1 MISIPLSDQLTV
13 SADDLLQQHLLIL
26 GATGS
31 GKSTS
36 AMTILHGLMNANQ
49 TTMIIDPTGEYEH
62 LPNAVVAKLGYN
74 AYIDYE
80 QLTGDDLNLL
90 FGVTDADMQEKLTD
104 ALTSL
109 KLQKNIV
116 GQPGIYAKLN
126 RTWQDFEHDMQ
137 RLYQYPQPVDLSLLP
152 EQLRQEFAVP
162 VDDFDLIGQKI
173 DEAGFRK
180 CLPLIRRI
188 KRLTSQNRFQQ
199 LFHMPM
205 TSDSKIEMTDMQT
218 DVMYLLRL
226 FASHQ
231 SDHKILVIDCSL
243 FSDNLAIG
251 KVLVSLLTM
260 ALLREKQ
267 QLRHSVPVTLLIDEA
282 HRYLMADKLETTG
295 IFRIARE
302 GRKLGLFLMLTTQ
315 SPLDINPKLLG
326 QFGHYLVHQL
336 NTASELAQLPVLQ
349 SYEQQ
354 IVHETVGQ
362 ALLAG
367 NNFATPQLINIQMIS
382 EMNHQT
388 ATPKFF

>member
-1 MISIPLSDQLTV
+1 MISIPLSSQLTI

-49 TTMIIDPTGEYEH
+49 TTMIIGPTGEYQH

-80 QLTGDDLNLL
+80 QLTGADFNLL
-90 FGVTDADMQEKLTD
+90 FGVTDSDVQEKLTD

-109 KLQKNIV
+109 KIQKNII
-116 GQPGIYAKLN
+116 GQPGVYKKVN
-126 RTWQDFEHDMQ
+126 RSWQAFEADVK
-137 RLYQYPQPVDLSLLP
+137 RLYHYPQPVDINLLP
-152 EQLRQEFAVP
+152 EQLRQEYAVP
-162 VDDFDLIGQKI
+162 VDDFDLIGQEI
-173 DEAGFRK
+173 DEAGFKK

-188 KRLTSQNRFQQ
+188 KRLTSQPRFQR

-205 TSDSKIEMTDMQT
+205 VDEASVEATDMQT

-226 FASHQ
+226 FASHK
-231 SDHKILVIDCSL
+231 SDHKILVIDCSI
-243 FSDNLAIG
+243 FADNLALG
-251 KVLVSLLTM
+251 KVLVSLLTT

-267 QLRHSVPVTLLIDEA
+267 QLKHSVPVTVLIDEA
-282 HRYLMADKLETTG
+282 HRYLMADNLETTG

-315 SPLDINPKLLG
+315 SPLDLAPQLLG

-349 SYEQQ
+349 AHAQQ
-354 IVHETVGQ
+354 IVKAGIGQ

-367 NNFATPQLINIQMIS
+367 NNLKSPQLLDVQMVPEI
-382 EMNHQT
+382 NHQT

>member
-1 MISIPLSDQLTV
+1 MISIPLSKQLTI

-36 AMTILHGLMNANQ
+36 AMTILHGLMSANQ
-49 TTMIIDPTGEYEH
+49 TTMIIDPTGEYQH
-62 LPNAVVAKLGYN
+62 LPNAVIAKLGYN

-80 QLTGDDLNLL
+80 QLTGDDFNLL
-90 FGVTDADMQEKLTD
+90 FGVTDVDMQEKLVD

-109 KLQKNIV
+109 KIQKNII
-116 GQPGIYAKLN
+116 GQPGIYKKIN
-126 RTWQDFEHDMQ
+126 RPWQDFEEDIK
-137 RLYQYPQPVDLSLLP
+137 RLYHYPQPVDISLLP
-152 EQLRQEFAVP
+152 EQLRQEYAIP
-162 VDDFDLIGQKI
+162 VDDFDLIGQEI
-173 DEAGFRK
+173 DEIGFKK

-188 KRLTSQNRFQQ
+188 KRLINQPRFQH
-199 LFHMPM
+199 LFHMPITDE
-205 TSDSKIEMTDMQT
+205 TSAAVTEMQT

-226 FASHQ
+226 FASHK
-231 SDHKILVIDCSL
+231 SDHKILVIDCSI
-243 FSDNLAIG
+243 FTDNLELG
-251 KVLVSLLTM
+251 KVLVSLLTT

-267 QLRHSVPVTLLIDEA
+267 QLKHSVLVTVLIDEA
-282 HRYLMADKLETTG
+282 HRYLMADHLETTG

-302 GRKLGLFLMLTTQ
+302 GRKLGLFLMVTTQ
-315 SPLDINPKLLG
+315 SPLDLAPQLLG

-349 SYEQQ
+349 EYAQQ
-354 IVHETVGQ
+354 IVHENIGQ

-367 NNFATPQLINIQMIS
+367 NNFVTPQLLNIQMVA

>member
-1 MISIPLSDQLTV
+1 MISIPLSSQLTI

-49 TTMIIDPTGEYEH
+49 TTMIIDPTGEYQH

-80 QLTGDDLNLL
+80 QLTGTDFNLL
-90 FGVTDADMQEKLTD
+90 FGVTDSDVQEKLTD

-109 KLQKNIV
+109 KIQKNII
-116 GQPGIYAKLN
+116 GQPGVYKKVN
-126 RTWQDFEHDMQ
+126 RSWQAFEADVK
-137 RLYQYPQPVDLSLLP
+137 RLYHYPQPVDINLLP
-152 EQLRQEFAVP
+152 EQLRQEYAVP
-162 VDDFDLIGQKI
+162 VDDFDLIGQEI
-173 DEAGFRK
+173 DEAGFKK

-188 KRLTSQNRFQQ
+188 KRLTSQPRFQR

-205 TSDSKIEMTDMQT
+205 VDEASVEATDMQT

-226 FASHQ
+226 FASHK
-231 SDHKILVIDCSL
+231 SDHKILVIDCSI
-243 FSDNLAIG
+243 FADNLALG
-251 KVLVSLLTM
+251 KVLVSLLTT

-267 QLRHSVPVTLLIDEA
+267 QLKHSVPVTVLIDEA
-282 HRYLMADKLETTG
+282 HRYLMADNLETTG

-315 SPLDINPKLLG
+315 SPLDLAPQLLG

-349 SYEQQ
+349 AHAQQ
-354 IVHETVGQ
+354 IVKAGVGQ

-367 NNFATPQLINIQMIS
+367 NNLKSPQLLDVQMVP